1 MKNKKK
7 HHINTFAA
15 VDGVLLFVLSLICL
29 LPIINVLAIS
39 FSSRAAADAGRVA
52 LWPVEF
58 TTAAYRYV
66 LDDQQF
72 LKSLSV
78 SVMRVLIGPAL
89 NLLLCILCAYPL
101 SKSDNRFRARKV
113 YVWIF
118 CSARSL
124 TAGLSRPIWSSA
136 KPDLST
142 PSGR

>member
-58 TTAAYRYV
+58 TTAAYQYV
-66 LDDQQF
+66 LDDQAVPQIPF
-72 LKSLSV
+72 RQRDARFDRSGAQSAAVHSVRLSAV
-78 SVMRVLIGPAL
+78 EVR
-89 NLLLCILCAYPL
+89 
-101 SKSDNRFRARKV
+101 
-113 YVWIF
+113 
-118 CSARSL
+118 
-124 TAGLSRPIWSSA
+124 
-136 KPDLST
+136 
-142 PSGR
+142 

>member
-78 SVMRVLIGPAL
+78 SVMRVLTGPAL
-89 NLLLCILCAYPL
+89 NLLLCILCA
-101 SKSDNRFRARKV
+101 
-113 YVWIF
+113 
-118 CSARSL
+118 
-124 TAGLSRPIWSSA
+124 
-136 KPDLST
+136 
-142 PSGR
+142 

>member
-78 SVMRVLIGPAL
+78 SVMRVLTGPAL
-89 NLLLCILCAYPL
+89 NLLLCILSLLFQAFRLCA
-101 SKSDNRFRARKV
+101 A
-113 YVWIF
+113 
-118 CSARSL
+118 
-124 TAGLSRPIWSSA
+124 SRHSEG
-136 KPDLST
+136 KT
-142 PSGR
+142 QRRGQGR